1 MKYKNFIKLL
11 KIALKYKVRL
21 FIAVITMI
29 ISSIIISTIPIFT
42 MNIIDNVVY
51 GISGVI
57 NIIILFVIVSF
68 VQIVS
73 KFVSDYEFDMVGKKI
88 IENLKCEVLQ
98 HFFKLEGKYISKLN
112 IGEHLNILE
121 QDIENVEYTTTKTI
135 CSIFSDVISCM
146 ITIYSLLLIQ
156 YELGGYIVFIQGAI
170 IFIQRILN
178 KHIIDIRR
186 KFRNLKGKITGISQE
201 ILSKLD
207 IIIEVDGE
215 KFFIKK
221 YKNALDEF
229 LESYF
234 KLDIFCNLNIAI
246 IDLLNLGSYIFIF
259 IYGAY
264 KVSNGEITIGGVIAI
279 MTYSEKIFSPILRI
293 INSNFKIQ
301 QSIVALDKI
310 YSFLAVKSY
319 SESGDLT
326 TNILGNI
333 EFENVKFHY
342 KLTDTALHY
351 NCINFKRNSI
361 NVLIGESGV
370 GKSSVLKLI
379 YRLWDVDEGIIK
391 LDNKDIRKYSIE
403 YLRKNIA
410 IMPQEVVIFNDT
422 ILNNILVGKD
432 MRLKQV
438 IDICK
443 KVKINEFIET
453 LSDKYE
459 TVIGNDGVN
468 LSGGQKQR
476 LLLARIL
483 LDNKRIVIMDEPTS
497 ALNEEMEKEIWESI
511 KHVLKDKTTIVI
523 THKKSILKY
532 ADNIVKI

>member
-1 MKYKNFIKLL
+1 
-11 KIALKYKVRL
+11 
-21 FIAVITMI
+21 
-29 ISSIIISTIPIFT
+29 
-42 MNIIDNVVY
+42 
-51 GISGVI
+51 
-57 NIIILFVIVSF
+57 
-68 VQIVS
+68 
-73 KFVSDYEFDMVGKKI
+73 
-88 IENLKCEVLQ
+88 
-98 HFFKLEGKYISKLN
+98 
-112 IGEHLNILE
+112 
-121 QDIENVEYTTTKTI
+121 
-135 CSIFSDVISCM
+135 M

-468 LSGGQKQR
+468 LSGGQTQR

>member
-310 YSFLAVKSY
+310 YSFLAVKS
-319 SESGDLT
+319 
-326 TNILGNI
+326 
-333 EFENVKFHY
+333 
-342 KLTDTALHY
+342 
-351 NCINFKRNSI
+351 
-361 NVLIGESGV
+361 
-370 GKSSVLKLI
+370 
-379 YRLWDVDEGIIK
+379 
-391 LDNKDIRKYSIE
+391 
-403 YLRKNIA
+403 
-410 IMPQEVVIFNDT
+410 
-422 ILNNILVGKD
+422 
-432 MRLKQV
+432 
-438 IDICK
+438 
-443 KVKINEFIET
+443 
-453 LSDKYE
+453 
-459 TVIGNDGVN
+459 
-468 LSGGQKQR
+468 
-476 LLLARIL
+476 
-483 LDNKRIVIMDEPTS
+483 
-497 ALNEEMEKEIWESI
+497 
-511 KHVLKDKTTIVI
+511 
-523 THKKSILKY
+523 
-532 ADNIVKI
+532 